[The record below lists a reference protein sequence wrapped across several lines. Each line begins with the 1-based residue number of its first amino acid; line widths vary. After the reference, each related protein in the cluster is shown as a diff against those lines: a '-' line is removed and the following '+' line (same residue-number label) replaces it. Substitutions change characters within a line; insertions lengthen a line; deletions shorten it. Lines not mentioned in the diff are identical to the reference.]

1 MGTTGTKEE
10 KYTSYNNVGYAKE
23 ISERKEINV
32 DRERERGL
40 KKDGDKNRKVEDE
53 RRKGLDRMY
62 SFGNLKGEGNGYREN
77 KGFRSA

>member
-1 MGTTGTKEE
+1 ME
-10 KYTSYNNVGYAKE
+10 
-23 ISERKEINV
+23 
-32 DRERERGL
+32 RERERGL
-40 KKDGDKNRKVEDE
+40 KKDGDKNRKIEDE